1 MFKELRCNLA
11 KRMAFDALAKSKFL
25 KAAKHFTK
33 LLNLDPECQ
42 GVRYDLGLAL
52 LSAKKYDEALAA
64 FNEEE
69 RLYGGTYL
77 LYSGMAEAAYRKG
90 SMELAK
96 MLYEKTL
103 GMENQLPV
111 KLQKLHKIRAA
122 ICSDDERYAAALT
135 AFSLLEEGE
144 SKKVEKRFQESEA
157 AYNKA
162 LELDETCYLAYERL
176 GDLRLARKDYAG
188 AVDYF
193 KQADNMIDCRFLQKK
208 LVAVNKKIKEGN

>member
-1 MFKELRCNLA
+1 
-11 KRMAFDALAKSKFL
+11 MAFNALAKSKFL

-33 LLNLDPECQ
+33 LLDLDPERQ
-42 GVRYDLGLAL
+42 GVRYDLGLSL

-90 SMELAK
+90 SRELAK

-111 KLQKLHKIRAA
+111 KRQKLHKVRVA
-122 ICSDDERYAAALT
+122 ICEDDKRYADALV
-135 AFSLLEEGE
+135 AFSLLEEGDA
-144 SKKVEKRFQESEA
+144 KKLEKRFQESEA

-162 LELDETCYLAYERL
+162 LELDDTCYQAYERL
-176 GDLRLARKDYAG
+176 GSLCLARKDYSG
-188 AVDYF
+188 AVANF

-208 LVAVNKKIKEGN
+208 LAAANKRIKEEN

>member
-1 MFKELRCNLA
+1 MFKEFRCNLA
-11 KRMAFDALAKSKFL
+11 ERLAFNALAKAKFL
-25 KAAKHFTK
+25 KAVKHFTK
-33 LLNLDPECQ
+33 LLDLDPERQ

-52 LSAKKYDEALAA
+52 LYAEKYDEALGA

-90 SMELAK
+90 SRELAK

-111 KLQKLHKIRAA
+111 KQQKLHKIRAA
-122 ICSDDERYAAALT
+122 ICSEEQRYADALA
-135 AFSLLEEGE
+135 AFSLLEEGDL
-144 SKKVEKRFQESEA
+144 KKQEKLFEEAEA

-162 LELDETCYLAYERL
+162 FELDETCYPAIERL
-176 GDLRLARKDYAG
+176 GALRMTQKNYKD
-188 AVDYF
+188 AVAFYQ
-193 KQADNMIDCRFLQKK
+193 QADGMIDCNLLQIK
-208 LVAVNKKIKEGN
+208 LAAATKKIKE